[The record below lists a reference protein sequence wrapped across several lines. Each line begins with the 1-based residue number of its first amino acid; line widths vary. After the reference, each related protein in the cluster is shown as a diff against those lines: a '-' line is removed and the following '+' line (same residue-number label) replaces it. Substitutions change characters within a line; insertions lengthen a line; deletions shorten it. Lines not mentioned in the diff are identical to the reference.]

1 MRIADVTVMFEYLYW
16 VRDRVL
22 IAAADLP
29 EEAFLS
35 TETVTSRDLRATLV
49 HELDVEWSWRERLHQ
64 PSPGASGFPDA
75 ELQPGDYPTVK
86 TVAEHWQR
94 DESEMRAWLAG
105 LTDAELALPP
115 DDPRAAQTP
124 LWVFLVH
131 VVEHGITELSDAA
144 VLLRRAGHPTG
155 SLTFLDFHDSR
166 PSALGG

>member
-22 IAAADLP
+22 SAAANLS
-29 EEAFLS
+29 EEAYHA

-49 HELDVEWSWRERLHQ
+49 HELDVEWSWRKRLHQ
-64 PSPGASGFPDA
+64 STPGGSGLSDV
-75 ELQPGDYPTVK
+75 ELQPGAYPTVK
-86 TVAEHWQR
+86 TLAEHWQR
-94 DESEMRAWLAG
+94 DESEMRVWLAG
-105 LTDAELALPP
+105 LDDAELALPP
-115 DDPRAAQTP
+115 RDPRAAETP

-131 VVEHGITELSDAA
+131 VVEHGITEFSDAA

-166 PSALGG
+166 PSTLPA